1 MKKLQRLTFSCF
13 RWAARARPGPRPPAW
28 RPPAPPRPGAPR
40 PPGSMPPKRPW
51 RRPGRCPPPLSAPA
65 VTPTPTPYP
74 CWAQRD
80 TRTSSAQPPTPSCS
94 SKSLFCFKVF
104 GKIIFLIILLKF
116 VRLINNLTF
125 AVCCRLLTNCRNCPV
140 PGPDQIPICGCGE
153 TFKPLMTERME
164 QQHIL
169 SMFHELR
176 SIGSRGSIYCCYM
189 SYQSWRV
196 KISNPI
202 TLHCNEPN
210 EGGFKLTEKIYMLA
224 INFLLKQINISSLK
238 PERFHTNLKVK
249 LFHCWLRVLNQLFVT
264 IWYLI
269 KLFSSGDFNFL
280 VVKSCE

>member
-1 MKKLQRLTFSCF
+1 M
-13 RWAARARPGPRPPAW
+13 
-28 RPPAPPRPGAPR
+28 
-40 PPGSMPPKRPW
+40 
-51 RRPGRCPPPLSAPA
+51 
-65 VTPTPTPYP
+65 
-74 CWAQRD
+74 
-80 TRTSSAQPPTPSCS
+80 
-94 SKSLFCFKVF
+94 
-104 GKIIFLIILLKF
+104 
-116 VRLINNLTF
+116 
-125 AVCCRLLTNCRNCPV
+125 CCRLLTNCRNCRVPV
-140 PGPDQIPICGCGE
+140 PDQIPICGWGE

-176 SIGSRGSIYCCYM
+176 SIGIRGSIYCCYM

-202 TLHCNEPN
+202 TLYCNEPN
-210 EGGFKLTEKIYMLA
+210 EGGFKWTKKIYA
-224 INFLLKQINISSLK
+224 INFLPKQINICSLK

-249 LFHCWLRVLNQLFVT
+249 LFLLRVWNQLFVT